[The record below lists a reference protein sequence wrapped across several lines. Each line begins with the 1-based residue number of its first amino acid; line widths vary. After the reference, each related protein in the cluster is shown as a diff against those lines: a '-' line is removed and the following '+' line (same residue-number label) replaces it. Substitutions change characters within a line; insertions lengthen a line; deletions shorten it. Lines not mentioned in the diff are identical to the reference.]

1 MALYTLFPRVI
12 YCNQEN
18 MEMLKSVSMI
28 RLQKITSF
36 VLLADSVSSS
46 QCPLKKKA
54 NKRKQKQKTSA
65 SIQQPTG
72 S

>member
-1 MALYTLFPRVI
+1 
-12 YCNQEN
+12 

-54 NKRKQKQKTSA
+54 NKKKKQTKENKNKKQVPQFNSPQGADFFSGTTK
-65 SIQQPTG
+65 
-72 S
+72 